1 MPNFVWTYNHA
12 IGGADVWR
20 GHTASPVEREFV
32 ANCANGLVAQAMCDW
47 LEATPDVASLPLDMN
62 PYSLVSRR

>member
-1 MPNFVWTYNHA
+1 MVFEWTYNHA

-20 GHTASPVEREFV
+20 VTDQARGLV

-47 LEATPDVASLPLDMN
+47 LSGADESVTTLPLGMN
-62 PYSLVSRR
+62 PYSLVSRTSR